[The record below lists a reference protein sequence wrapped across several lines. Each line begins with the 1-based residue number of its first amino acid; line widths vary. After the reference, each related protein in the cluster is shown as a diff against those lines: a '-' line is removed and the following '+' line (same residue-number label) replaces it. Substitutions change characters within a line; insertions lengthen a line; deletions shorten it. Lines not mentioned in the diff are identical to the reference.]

1 MRLAI
6 PVILLAA
13 GLNGQTFDPKL
24 PDTVPAVPGTVKEQA
39 VLRYIDIREG
49 SGPQS
54 RAGQQLTVHYT
65 GWLRDG
71 TRFDSSEGKDPLKFV
86 QGRREVIPGFDAG
99 FEGIKVGG
107 KRRIFIPWQLAYGE
121 QGRDKIPPKAELIF
135 DVELVDAKDAP
146 PLTGG
151 SDLLL
156 AYDVD
161 EAHVLALAKSL
172 PEEKYGWRPGPG
184 VRSFGEV
191 FLHIAY
197 GNRLLLNI
205 ANNQPSQ
212 EALFQQIKE
221 HENGELQKITKDGV
235 IQILQESFAA
245 VRKTFEA
252 ERPASLGR
260 NIEFWG
266 KPATRR
272 GVLTLLDT
280 HVAEHLGQLIAYSR
294 VNGIAPP
301 WSR

>member
-6 PVILLAA
+6 SALLLAA
-13 GLNGQTFDPKL
+13 ALSGQTFDPKL
-24 PDTVPAVPGTVKEQA
+24 PDTVPAVTGAVKEQA

-49 SGPQS
+49 SGAAKQGRATVDGSLYRVAARRYQVRLIRRQS
-54 RAGQQLTVHYT
+54 PAEIRAGTP
-65 GWLRDG
+65 RSD
-71 TRFDSSEGKDPLKFV
+71 
-86 QGRREVIPGFDAG
+86 PGFDAG
-99 FEGIKVGG
+99 FEGIKMGG

-121 QGRDKIPPKAELIF
+121 QGRDKIPAKAELIF

-156 AYDVD
+156 PFDGD
-161 EAHVLALAKSL
+161 EAHVLALAKAV

-184 VRSFGEV
+184 VRSFSEV
-191 FLHIAY
+191 FLHIAF

-212 EALFQQIKE
+212 EALVQQIKE
-221 HENGELQKITKDGV
+221 HENGELQKISKDGV

-260 NIEFWG
+260 SIEFWG

-280 HVAEHLGQLIAYSR
+280 HVAEHLGQLIAYAR